1 MDTQSPFDRKPVPR
15 DTILPLPTLPAFAPL
30 ARSSRFARNRYI
42 SKRRVYHRR
51 DEYEILTGETEREG
65 GGGRFGTR
73 RKRGRKGW
81 AQPPPRWLPPRPT
94 SLLSRQ
100 VYDEPTQT
108 RHLAANWPPSYR
120 SLAFFLPPIPS
131 PVWNPTAHSLVLPTH
146 SVHRCAS
153 ERDLSATIRNKSAT
167 FSPCIQPFIY
177 PILSRNCS
185 FRSARDE
192 KNGLKGVPLLSV
204 ISAIFIEIGRRSSS
218 SGESGCT
225 IAEQGANDVFSS
237 EES

>member
-1 MDTQSPFDRKPVPR
+1 MIENLFPATRSSPSPLSLLSLHSLGPR
-15 DTILPLPTLPAFAPL
+15 DSHEID
-30 ARSSRFARNRYI
+30 I

-65 GGGRFGTR
+65 GGRFGTRLVR

-153 ERDLSATIRNKSAT
+153 ERDLSATIRNPPLFRRVYNHLYIQFYPAT
-167 FSPCIQPFIY
+167 VRF
-177 PILSRNCS
+177 
-185 FRSARDE
+185 ARRE
-192 KNGLKGVPLLSV
+192 TKRMG
-204 ISAIFIEIGRRSSS
+204 
-218 SGESGCT
+218 
-225 IAEQGANDVFSS
+225 
-237 EES
+237 